1 MLRNILLSLCFLSPS
16 AALADWD
23 IRTANDVTVAFLE
36 GMITDED
43 VNVPT
48 ADTYVIMSNGG
59 GMYNAQQIANTLK
72 ASEKPVRYLFACSAA
87 AYICDVTRALPINDK
102 AVRAYHWSIVD
113 TAGAK
118 ASGVSDQEIEAARQ
132 WSDGMI
138 LRGIVDCWNPR
149 VASRII
155 SKLADLKDG
164 EWVMMTSDG
173 SIRTVSGTLLDAYV
187 TETLR

>member
-1 MLRNILLSLCFLSPS
+1 MLRNVLLSLCFLSPS

-23 IRTANDVTVAFLE
+23 VRTANEVTVAFLE

-59 GMYNAQQIANTLK
+59 GMFNAQQIANKLK

-102 AVRAYHWSIVD
+102 AIRAYHWSGVD
-113 TAGAK
+113 KAGAK
-118 ASGVSDQEIEAARQ
+118 AAGVSDQEIEAARQ
-132 WSDGMI
+132 WSDTMI
-138 LRGIVDCWNPR
+138 LPGR
-149 VASRII
+149 S
-155 SKLADLKDG
+155 
-164 EWVMMTSDG
+164 
-173 SIRTVSGTLLDAYV
+173 
-187 TETLR
+187 